1 MSVPVTLPANHYDMD
16 VYYQVVV
23 RMFRYR
29 PDGSLKSSVSDL
41 IDDYSV
47 RVKGNGWGYTEQG
60 WSSCY
65 DIQGVVF

>member
-1 MSVPVTLPANHYDMD
+1 
-16 VYYQVVV
+16 
-23 RMFRYR
+23 MFRYR